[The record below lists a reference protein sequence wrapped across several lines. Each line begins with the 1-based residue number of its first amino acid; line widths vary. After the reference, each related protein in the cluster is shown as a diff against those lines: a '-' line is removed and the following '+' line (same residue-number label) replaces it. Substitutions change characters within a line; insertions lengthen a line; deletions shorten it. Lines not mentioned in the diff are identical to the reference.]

1 MLCLTGFV
9 VDATENSKGG
19 GVAAEVCSS
28 QTSLLF
34 CTLPR
39 DDSARTTKHIPRK
52 RGNPLEVRSRDGH
65 VEHMRA
71 KYQDLSLKNG
81 VDIWTLVRKACVFYA
96 VACNYLVL
104 V

>member
-1 MLCLTGFV
+1 MQRKTAKEEAWRPRC
-9 VDATENSKGG
+9 
-19 GVAAEVCSS
+19 AAPRLVYYSA
-28 QTSLLF
+28 LF
-34 CTLPR
+34 LETILH
-39 DDSARTTKHIPRK
+39 ARPNIFREK